1 MNGLRMIAS
10 HRDRHTSD
18 TTGQCATAEQA
29 AAMQRFDARA
39 FIDPEFPQSL
49 RLAERKSVPFH
60 LVYEGRLA
68 QRQLM

>member
-10 HRDRHTSD
+10 HGDRHAPD
-18 TTGQCATAEQA
+18 TTRKCTTAKQATT
-29 AAMQRFDARA
+29 MQRFDARA